1 MGKFIFGL
9 LLGLVIGAGGF
20 WYYNEGRSRDLKG
33 DLQHDLNRSKET
45 VEDKAK
51 KAGAAI
57 ADATANTRITAAV
70 KAKLTTELGL
80 SALGEISVDTTDG
93 LVTLSGSVSSKE
105 QIDKAVQIAADTEGV
120 HKVISTL
127 QIKQPK

>member
-9 LLGLVIGAGGF
+9 LLGLLIGGGGF
-20 WYYNEGRSRDLKG
+20 WYYTEGRNRDLKR
-33 DLQHDLNRSKET
+33 DLTNSGAT
-45 VEDKAK
+45 VEEEAK

-57 ADATANTRITAAV
+57 ADATTNTRITAAI
-70 KAKLTTELGL
+70 KTKLTTDLGL
-80 SALGEISVDTTDG
+80 SALADISVDTTDG
-93 LVTLSGSVSSKE
+93 LVTLSGSVGSKDD
-105 QIDKAVQIAADTEGV
+105 INKAVKIAADTEGV